1 MAFFQR
7 LTLIAGV
14 ICCTLLVGVAGAL
27 AQSISSGDPIQE
39 IRIEG
44 NQRIEPETVRSY
56 MQINPG
62 DPFDAQRIDQA
73 LKNLFATGLFADV
86 NFRRDGNALVVEVT
100 ENPIINK
107 LAFEG
112 NQRLDD
118 DALQQEVQLRP
129 RVVYTQ
135 ARVQADVK
143 RILDLY
149 RRSGRFAATVEPKI
163 INLDQNRVNL
173 VFEINEGEVT
183 EVRRIDFVGNK
194 VFSDGDL
201 RDEVITQEY
210 AFYRFLSTTDT
221 YDPDR
226 LTLDKEALRKF
237 YLSEGYADFRVVSAV
252 AELSPDQEAFFITF
266 TVEEGERYKLGTVDI
281 KTTLKDLD
289 PESLRGSVE
298 TDEGDWYNADLV
310 DESVQAIA
318 DQVGSLGYAFV
329 DVRPRIDRDAE
340 NKVLN
345 LTYDIQ
351 EGPKVYVERIDIS
364 GNVRT
369 QDKVIRREFRVAEGD
384 AFSTAKIRRTEQ
396 RLKNLGFFESVD
408 IQAVP
413 SDSPDKT
420 VIKVKVAEKSTGELS
435 FGAGFSTA
443 DGPLGNVGLRER
455 NLLGKGYDLR
465 AQFNISGRRS
475 TIDVSFTDPY
485 FLDKELSAG
494 FDVFHR
500 RFDRRESSFK
510 EQNTGLGLR
519 VGYDLAEYTRHTLS
533 YQASYDKVTGV
544 DDDDSD
550 ISDVIKDE
558 EGSEFRSMI
567 GTDLSYDRRDNRL
580 DPREGYYVSVGTDF
594 AGVGGTVTFLRNTLG
609 GGYFYSVTKEVTLG
623 ATGELGYIRGL
634 GDEVRVTDS
643 FFLGGQNLRG
653 FATGGVG
660 PRDSDTNDALG
671 GKVRFEGT
679 VQAAFPLGLPEEYQI
694 RGRVFS
700 DFGTLT
706 DTDFEDDIDLNDD
719 ASMRMSVGVG
729 LTWVS
734 PFGPLAVDLAYPV
747 LKEPYDE
754 EELFRFSVGTTF

>member
-44 NQRIEPETVRSY
+44 TQRIEPETVRSY

-86 NFRRDGNALVVEVT
+86 NFRRDGNALVVAVT

-194 VFSDGDL
+194 VFSDSDL

-329 DVRPRIDRDAE
+329 DVRPRIDRDA
-340 NKVLN
+340 
-345 LTYDIQ
+345 
-351 EGPKVYVERIDIS
+351 
-364 GNVRT
+364 
-369 QDKVIRREFRVAEGD
+369 
-384 AFSTAKIRRTEQ
+384 
-396 RLKNLGFFESVD
+396 
-408 IQAVP
+408 
-413 SDSPDKT
+413 
-420 VIKVKVAEKSTGELS
+420 
-435 FGAGFSTA
+435 
-443 DGPLGNVGLRER
+443 
-455 NLLGKGYDLR
+455 
-465 AQFNISGRRS
+465 
-475 TIDVSFTDPY
+475 
-485 FLDKELSAG
+485 
-494 FDVFHR
+494 
-500 RFDRRESSFK
+500 
-510 EQNTGLGLR
+510 
-519 VGYDLAEYTRHTLS
+519 
-533 YQASYDKVTGV
+533 
-544 DDDDSD
+544 
-550 ISDVIKDE
+550 
-558 EGSEFRSMI
+558 
-567 GTDLSYDRRDNRL
+567 
-580 DPREGYYVSVGTDF
+580 
-594 AGVGGTVTFLRNTLG
+594 
-609 GGYFYSVTKEVTLG
+609 
-623 ATGELGYIRGL
+623 
-634 GDEVRVTDS
+634 
-643 FFLGGQNLRG
+643 
-653 FATGGVG
+653 
-660 PRDSDTNDALG
+660 
-671 GKVRFEGT
+671 
-679 VQAAFPLGLPEEYQI
+679 
-694 RGRVFS
+694 
-700 DFGTLT
+700 
-706 DTDFEDDIDLNDD
+706 
-719 ASMRMSVGVG
+719 
-729 LTWVS
+729 
-734 PFGPLAVDLAYPV
+734 
-747 LKEPYDE
+747 
-754 EELFRFSVGTTF
+754 